1 MSSSLLEQTN
11 ILASARSVPHRV
23 LIVDDDET
31 MLADISTALASPD
44 LDVVLAQS
52 GEDALAMMARQWT
65 PVLVTD
71 DQMPEM
77 NGIALV
83 HRVRALAAKP
93 TYVIMLS
100 STGDSRE
107 LERGYCAGV
116 DQYVPKRNWQATL
129 PVKVADG
136 LKALRL
142 RRIGKEKKLAHE
154 SIVTVDLHSGAHTAR
169 HLVGR
174 LCAEICLARRQQTP
188 VSVVVLGLQQ
198 VASGVGQEM
207 VTSAQLTAILAA
219 FKSALRPQLDWVA
232 WLHAGGDG
240 HRFAVVLPS
249 GDTEAAAF
257 IASVRNAF
265 ASFGTQLPTLTFGT
279 ASFDGRPETTVPP
292 ALELLAKAECAR
304 RSSAIPQQG

>member
-1 MSSSLLEQTN
+1 MSSSLLEQTSV
-11 ILASARSVPHRV
+11 LASTRAVPHRV
-23 LIVDDDET
+23 LFVDDDAR

-44 LDVVLAQS
+44 LDVILAGS
-52 GEDALAMMARQWT
+52 GEEALTLMARQWT

-71 DQMPEM
+71 DEMPEM

-100 STGDSRE
+100 STSDSAE

-116 DQYVPKRNWQATL
+116 DQYVARRNWQATL
-129 PVKVADG
+129 PMRVADG

-142 RRIGKEKKLAHE
+142 RRIGKQKLAHE
-154 SIVTVDLHSGAHTAR
+154 SIVTVDLQSGAHTAR

-174 LCAEICLARRQQTP
+174 LCAEIDLARRRQTT
-188 VSVVVLGLQQ
+188 VSIVVLGMQQ
-198 VASGVGQEM
+198 LAGGAGQELLLN
-207 VTSAQLTAILAA
+207 AQLTATFAA
-219 FKSALRPQLDWVA
+219 FKGALRPQLDWVA

-240 HRFAVVLPS
+240 HRFAAVLPS
-249 GDTEAAAF
+249 GSMEAAAF

-265 ASFGTQLPTLTFGT
+265 AAATASFNTQPPTLTFGT
-279 ASFDGRPETTVPP
+279 ASFDAKVETTVPA
-292 ALELLAKAECAR
+292 ALELLAKAESAR
-304 RSSAIPQQG
+304 RSEHR